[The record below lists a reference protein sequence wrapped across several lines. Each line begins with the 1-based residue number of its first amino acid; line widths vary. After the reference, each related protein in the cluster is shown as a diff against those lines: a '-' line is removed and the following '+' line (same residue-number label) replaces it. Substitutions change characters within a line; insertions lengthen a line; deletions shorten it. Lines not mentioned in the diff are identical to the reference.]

1 MLAIWQRVWYSEGK
15 IVSEREECSM
25 GKDGNRDSAG
35 SLGERLVQLRKKH
48 GYSQQEIADRLSVTR
63 QTISNWECGQGAP
76 ALDKAAELAAIY
88 RISLDELAGLAGER
102 EAPGEDAPKA
112 PAVDLHILKKL
123 EGWRCQLEF
132 TEENTI
138 DAVMDGLLNNAN
150 VRILE
155 VGERRV
161 RIEYERKKEDAMFQ
175 KETVVREVE
184 HSMIIGASFVE
195 ENEKEN

>member
-1 MLAIWQRVWYSEGK
+1 
-15 IVSEREECSM
+15 M
-25 GKDGNRDSAG
+25 GKTENRENPC
-35 SLGERLVQLRKKH
+35 SLAERLVALRKKQ

-88 RISLDELAGLAGER
+88 QISLDELAGLADER
-102 EAPGEDAPKA
+102 EAPG
-112 PAVDLHILKKL
+112 VDLHILKKL
-123 EGWRCQLEF
+123 EGRRCQLEF
-132 TEENTI
+132 TEENTM
-138 DAVMDGLLNNAN
+138 DAVMDGLLDNAN

-155 VGERRV
+155 VGDRRV
-161 RIEYERKKEDAMFQ
+161 RIEYERTKEGAMFQ

-195 ENEKEN
+195 EKES

>member
-1 MLAIWQRVWYSEGK
+1 
-15 IVSEREECSM
+15 M
-25 GKDGNRDSAG
+25 GKAENRENTC
-35 SLGERLVQLRKKH
+35 SLAERLVELRKKQ
-48 GYSQQEIADRLSVTR
+48 GYSQQEIADQLSVTR

-88 RISLDELAGLAGER
+88 QISLDELAGLADKR
-102 EAPGEDAPKA
+102 EAPGA
-112 PAVDLHILKKL
+112 DLHILKKL
-123 EGWRCQLEF
+123 EGRRCQLEF

-138 DAVMDGLLNNAN
+138 DAVMDGLLDNAN

-155 VGERRV
+155 VGDRWV

-195 ENEKEN
+195 EKES

>member
-1 MLAIWQRVWYSEGK
+1 M
-15 IVSEREECSM
+15 
-25 GKDGNRDSAG
+25 
-35 SLGERLVQLRKKH
+35 
-48 GYSQQEIADRLSVTR
+48 
-63 QTISNWECGQGAP
+63 
-76 ALDKAAELAAIY
+76 AAIY

-123 EGWRCQLEF
+123 EGRRCQLEF

>member
-1 MLAIWQRVWYSEGK
+1 
-15 IVSEREECSM
+15 M
-25 GKDGNRDSAG
+25 GKTENRENTC
-35 SLGERLVQLRKKH
+35 SLAERLVALRKKQ

-88 RISLDELAGLAGER
+88 QISLDELAGLADKR
-102 EAPGEDAPKA
+102 EAPGA
-112 PAVDLHILKKL
+112 DLHILKKL
-123 EGWRCQLEF
+123 EGRRCQLEF

-138 DAVMDGLLNNAN
+138 DAVMDGLLDNAN

-155 VGERRV
+155 VGDRRV
-161 RIEYERKKEDAMFQ
+161 RIEYERRKEDAMFQ

-184 HSMIIGASFVE
+184 HSMIIGVSFAE
-195 ENEKEN
+195 EKES

>member
-1 MLAIWQRVWYSEGK
+1 
-15 IVSEREECSM
+15 M
-25 GKDGNRDSAG
+25 GKAENRDSTC
-35 SLGERLVQLRKKH
+35 SLAERLVELRKKQ

-88 RISLDELAGLAGER
+88 QISLDELAGLADER
-102 EAPGEDAPKA
+102 EAPEA
-112 PAVDLHILKKL
+112 DLHILKKL
-123 EGWRCQLEF
+123 EGRRCQLEF
-132 TEENTI
+132 TEENTM
-138 DAVMDGLLNNAN
+138 DAVMDGLLDNAN

-155 VGERRV
+155 VGDRWV

-195 ENEKEN
+195 EKES

>member
-1 MLAIWQRVWYSEGK
+1 MGNDENEGN
-15 IVSEREECSM
+15 IS
-25 GKDGNRDSAG
+25 
-35 SLGERLVQLRKKH
+35 SLGERLATLRKKY
-48 GYSQQEIADRLSVTR
+48 GYSQQEIADRLAVTR

-76 ALDKAAELAAIY
+76 ALDKAAELAVIFEV
-88 RISLDELAGLAGER
+88 SLDELAGLAGER
-102 EAPGEDAPKA
+102 KEPGS
-112 PAVDLHILKKL
+112 DLHILKKL
-123 EGWRCQLEF
+123 EGRRCQLEF
-132 TEENTI
+132 AEENAM
-138 DAVMDGLLNNAN
+138 DAVMDGLLDNAN

>member
-1 MLAIWQRVWYSEGK
+1 
-15 IVSEREECSM
+15 M

-35 SLGERLVQLRKKH
+35 SLGERLVELRKKH

-88 RISLDELAGLAGER
+88 RIGLDELAGLAGER
-102 EAPGEDAPKA
+102 EAP
-112 PAVDLHILKKL
+112 AVDIHILKKL
-123 EGWRCQLEF
+123 EGRRCQLEF

-161 RIEYERKKEDAMFQ
+161 RIKYERKKEDAMFQ

>member
-1 MLAIWQRVWYSEGK
+1 
-15 IVSEREECSM
+15 M
-25 GKDGNRDSAG
+25 GKAENRENTC
-35 SLGERLVQLRKKH
+35 SLAERLVALRKKQ

-88 RISLDELAGLAGER
+88 QISLDELAGLADKR
-102 EAPGEDAPKA
+102 EAPGA
-112 PAVDLHILKKL
+112 DLHILKKL
-123 EGWRCQLEF
+123 EGRRCQLEF
-132 TEENTI
+132 TEENTM
-138 DAVMDGLLNNAN
+138 DAVMDGLLDNAN

-155 VGERRV
+155 VGDRWV

-195 ENEKEN
+195 EKEN

>member
-1 MLAIWQRVWYSEGK
+1 
-15 IVSEREECSM
+15 M
-25 GKDGNRDSAG
+25 GKTENRENTC
-35 SLGERLVQLRKKH
+35 SLAERLVALRKKQ

-88 RISLDELAGLAGER
+88 QISLDELAGLADKR
-102 EAPGEDAPKA
+102 EAPGA
-112 PAVDLHILKKL
+112 DLHILKKL
-123 EGWRCQLEF
+123 EGRRCQLEF

-138 DAVMDGLLNNAN
+138 DAVMDGLLDNAN

-155 VGERRV
+155 VGDRWV

-195 ENEKEN
+195 EKES

>member
-1 MLAIWQRVWYSEGK
+1 
-15 IVSEREECSM
+15 M
-25 GKDGNRDSAG
+25 GKAENRESTC
-35 SLGERLVQLRKKH
+35 SLAERLVELRKKQ

-88 RISLDELAGLAGER
+88 QISLDELAGLADER
-102 EAPGEDAPKA
+102 EAPEA
-112 PAVDLHILKKL
+112 DLHILKKL
-123 EGWRCQLEF
+123 EGRRCQLEF
-132 TEENTI
+132 TEENTM
-138 DAVMDGLLNNAN
+138 DAVMDGLLDNAN

-155 VGERRV
+155 VGDRWV
-161 RIEYERKKEDAMFQ
+161 RIEDERKKEDAMFQ

-195 ENEKEN
+195 EKES

>member
-1 MLAIWQRVWYSEGK
+1 
-15 IVSEREECSM
+15 M
-25 GKDGNRDSAG
+25 GKAENRENTC
-35 SLGERLVQLRKKH
+35 SLAERLVELRKKQ

-88 RISLDELAGLAGER
+88 QISLDELAGLADKR
-102 EAPGEDAPKA
+102 EAPGA
-112 PAVDLHILKKL
+112 DLHILKKL
-123 EGWRCQLEF
+123 EGRRCQLEF
-132 TEENTI
+132 TEENTM
-138 DAVMDGLLNNAN
+138 DAVMDGLLDNAN

-155 VGERRV
+155 VGDRWI

-195 ENEKEN
+195 EKES

>member
-1 MLAIWQRVWYSEGK
+1 
-15 IVSEREECSM
+15 M
-25 GKDGNRDSAG
+25 GKTENRENTC
-35 SLGERLVQLRKKH
+35 SLAERLVALRKKQ

-88 RISLDELAGLAGER
+88 QISLDELAGLADER
-102 EAPGEDAPKA
+102 EAPG
-112 PAVDLHILKKL
+112 VDLHILKKL
-123 EGWRCQLEF
+123 EGRRCQLEF
-132 TEENTI
+132 TEENTM
-138 DAVMDGLLNNAN
+138 DAVMDGLLDNAN

-155 VGERRV
+155 VGDRWV

-184 HSMIIGASFVE
+184 HSMIIGVSFAE
-195 ENEKEN
+195 EKES

>member
-15 IVSEREECSM
+15 IFSEREECSM

-35 SLGERLVQLRKKH
+35 SLGERLVELRKKH
-48 GYSQQEIADRLSVTR
+48 GYSQQEIADRLSVSR
-63 QTISNWECGQGAP
+63 QTISNWESGQGAP
-76 ALDKAAELAAIY
+76 ALDKACELARIY
-88 RISLDELAGLAGER
+88 KISLDELAGLADER
-102 EAPGEDAPKA
+102 EA

-123 EGWRCQLEF
+123 EGRRCQLEF

>member
-1 MLAIWQRVWYSEGK
+1 
-15 IVSEREECSM
+15 M
-25 GKDGNRDSAG
+25 GKAENRESTC
-35 SLGERLVQLRKKH
+35 SLAERLVELRKKQ

-88 RISLDELAGLAGER
+88 QISLDELAGLADER
-102 EAPGEDAPKA
+102 EAPG
-112 PAVDLHILKKL
+112 VDLHILKKL
-123 EGWRCQLEF
+123 EGRRCQLEF
-132 TEENTI
+132 AEENTM
-138 DAVMDGLLNNAN
+138 DAVMDGLLDNAN

-155 VGERRV
+155 VGDRWI

-184 HSMIIGASFVE
+184 HSMIIGVSFAE
-195 ENEKEN
+195 EKES

>member
-1 MLAIWQRVWYSEGK
+1 
-15 IVSEREECSM
+15 M
-25 GKDGNRDSAG
+25 GKAENRENTC
-35 SLGERLVQLRKKH
+35 SLAERLVELRKKQ

-88 RISLDELAGLAGER
+88 QISLDELAGLADKR
-102 EAPGEDAPKA
+102 EAPGA
-112 PAVDLHILKKL
+112 DLHILKKL
-123 EGWRCQLEF
+123 EGRRCQLEF
-132 TEENTI
+132 TEENTM
-138 DAVMDGLLNNAN
+138 DAVMDGLLDNAN

-155 VGERRV
+155 VGDRWV

-195 ENEKEN
+195 EKES

>member
-1 MLAIWQRVWYSEGK
+1 
-15 IVSEREECSM
+15 M
-25 GKDGNRDSAG
+25 GKTENRENTC
-35 SLGERLVQLRKKH
+35 SLAERLVALRKKQ

-88 RISLDELAGLAGER
+88 QISLDELAGLADKR
-102 EAPGEDAPKA
+102 EAPGA
-112 PAVDLHILKKL
+112 DLHILKKL
-123 EGWRCQLEF
+123 EGRRCQLEF
-132 TEENTI
+132 TGENTI
-138 DAVMDGLLNNAN
+138 DAVMDGLLDNAN

-155 VGERRV
+155 VGDRWV

-195 ENEKEN
+195 EKES

>member
-1 MLAIWQRVWYSEGK
+1 
-15 IVSEREECSM
+15 M

-35 SLGERLVQLRKKH
+35 SLGERLVELRKKH

-88 RISLDELAGLAGER
+88 RISLDELAGFAGER

-123 EGWRCQLEF
+123 EGRRCQLEF

-184 HSMIIGASFVE
+184 HLMIIGASFVE

>member
-1 MLAIWQRVWYSEGK
+1 MV
-15 IVSEREECSM
+15 
-25 GKDGNRDSAG
+25 KDGNRDSAG
-35 SLGERLVQLRKKH
+35 SLGERLVELRKKH

-88 RISLDELAGLAGER
+88 QISLDELAGLADER
-102 EAPGEDAPKA
+102 EAPG
-112 PAVDLHILKKL
+112 VDLHILKKL
-123 EGWRCQLEF
+123 EGRRCQLEF

-161 RIEYERKKEDAMFQ
+161 RIEYERRKEDAMFQ

-184 HSMIIGASFVE
+184 HSMIIGVSFAE
-195 ENEKEN
+195 EKES

>member
-1 MLAIWQRVWYSEGK
+1 MAR
-15 IVSEREECSM
+15 
-25 GKDGNRDSAG
+25 
-35 SLGERLVQLRKKH
+35 ERLLWIR
-48 GYSQQEIADRLSVTR
+48 RR
-63 QTISNWECGQGAP
+63 NWRPFTGSA
-76 ALDKAAELAAIY
+76 
-88 RISLDELAGLAGER
+88 LDELAGLAGER

-123 EGWRCQLEF
+123 EGRRCQLEF

-175 KETVVREVE
+175 KETV
-184 HSMIIGASFVE
+184 GAGSRAFDDHRCIFCGR
-195 ENEKEN
+195 K